1 MNTPEVAALRYELSR
16 NTSFKT
22 LVCFF
27 AIAIISSK
35 ALLIEL
41 NGTTSLITSL
51 APLASISLLIIVWF
65 IHKRN
70 KLKMQAVNTLLDS
83 KKEMTAKTLQ
93 DCLAAQSKTDEAYR
107 RNVIFNSIASGIAL
121 LISLIMIHD
130 GHEVIAFLAG
140 VLIAIYIICFHDL
153 VTCKNIASKTRDA
166 LNSIYASKSSK
177 DH

>member
-27 AIAIISSK
+27 SIAIISSK

-51 APLASISLLIIVWF
+51 APLASISLLIIVWLT
-65 IHKRN
+65 HKRN
-70 KLKMQAVNTLLDS
+70 KLKMEAVNTLLDS
-83 KKEMTAKTLQ
+83 KKEMTAKALQ
-93 DCLAAQSKTDEAYR
+93 DFLAAQSKADETYCKHAKLKS
-107 RNVIFNSIASGIAL
+107 VVSGIAL
-121 LISLIMIHD
+121 LISLTMLYD